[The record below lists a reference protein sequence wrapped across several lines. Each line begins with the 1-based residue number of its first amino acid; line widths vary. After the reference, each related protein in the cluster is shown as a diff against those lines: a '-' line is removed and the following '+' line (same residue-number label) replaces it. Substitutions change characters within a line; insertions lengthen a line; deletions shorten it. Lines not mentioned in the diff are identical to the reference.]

1 VTPPNGAAPHPRVVG
16 ILRHRLVGADNPCV
30 IAAREVLGNAGVETW
45 EVERDVGERRN
56 ASRLRSTDLLLTVGG
71 DGTLLFG
78 AKLAAPRSIPLL
90 GVNLGRLGFLTE
102 LEAGQIEYGLDRFL
116 AGDYW
121 LDERTLIEVS
131 VRRDGRRAVRDIGL
145 NEAVIGGGTGDLLR
159 LRAMVDGQEVG
170 TFDADGV
177 IVATATG
184 STAYSLAAGGP
195 VLEPSVAG
203 LVLVPL
209 NPFALTVRPIVFP
222 PKQDLNIELT
232 RNGGALTVDGGRSRR
247 LREGDRVRIAAHQR
261 PLQLIRFT
269 ERERFY
275 GLLREKLGWG
285 LPLVPTVQRA

>member
-1 VTPPNGAAPHPRVVG
+1 MTAPRRAPSRPRVVG
-16 ILRHRLVGADNPCV
+16 ILRHRLVGADNPCLL
-30 IAAREVLGNAGVETW
+30 AARDALTAAGVETW
-45 EVERDVGERRN
+45 EVERDVGARRN
-56 ASRLRSTDLLLTVGG
+56 APRLKSTDLLLTVGG

-78 AKLAAPRSIPLL
+78 ARLAAPRSIPLL

-102 LEAGQIEYGLDRFL
+102 LEAGQLERGLDRYL

-131 VRRDGRRAVRDIGL
+131 VRRDGRRAVREVGL

-195 VLEPSVAG
+195 ILEPSVAG

-222 PKQDLNIELT
+222 PKQDLAVELT

-247 LREGDRVRIAAHQR
+247 LREGDRVHIAAHRR
-261 PLQLIRFT
+261 PLRLVRFT
-269 ERERFY
+269 ERDRFY

-285 LPLVPTVQRA
+285 LPLVPTVKRA